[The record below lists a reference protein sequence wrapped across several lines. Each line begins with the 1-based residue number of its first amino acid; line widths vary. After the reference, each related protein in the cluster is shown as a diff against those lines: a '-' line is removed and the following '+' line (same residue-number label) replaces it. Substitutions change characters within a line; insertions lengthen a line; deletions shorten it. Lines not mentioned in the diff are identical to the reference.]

1 MHKEILTTLQER
13 TAQYRARPTG
23 GAATAAQEGEGMQSV
38 GGRDVTIHSTN
49 RSSLRSA

>member
-1 MHKEILTTLQER
+1 MHKEILTTLRER

-38 GGRDVTIHSTN
+38 GGRVCHDKPQTG
-49 RSSLRSA
+49 RL